1 MDKQAAPQP
10 IIPDFSDQ
18 LFPEEKE
25 ENSQPLDSKPNEE
38 DKKEE
43 LPKLESK
50 SIEMVNI
57 DAVKDIIL
65 SKVETIRKNYK
76 FAMDYSLCVINI
88 LKYFNELLCERLF
101 TSLHESKYLIKFFKD
116 LSSVYQS
123 FSDQIKKQVSHL
135 KEQSDVPKIMEDSLK
150 QMVENT
156 QNALCSTYQGLSTSL
171 KQRLITDGLISQM
184 DNFYSQL
191 ENIKKEIQKHIT
203 KIENRRKKLE
213 KLYKTKYET
222 LFEDL
227 IPSDTT
233 KALSPEQQRIFMLE
247 DISDFIVVELELH
260 SKINKLC
267 DKTKTFLT
275 DLKVLA
281 ANMNELFVKYSKILR
296 DALIIYIQECK
307 KLYTNEMSTVFKQ
320 AETYCEGLS
329 KPDIDQSFQI
339 QKIFA
344 LPAENANI
352 NKLLQEYLKILIEVD
367 VKKEK
372 TALLTE
378 QKFEIQVYTNVESF
392 YEFLINVNPDGNI
405 IIEYNDLLSAQFKI
419 QRDPGVFQ
427 SWKSSIIFFTKQN
440 HAIVYDEPV
449 GYKTFVTSF
458 DLSRVQY
465 KNKPEK
471 KNPNLFEVIPQ
482 KTKGKINIKRSSVFD
497 ANTKEGL
504 LDIMER
510 FIEYKKWFAQPFEQ
524 REVPVKEEQQEKAE
538 SGAKQSKLLS
548 FFKKKDK

>member
-25 ENSQPLDSKPNEE
+25 ENLQPLDSNPNEE
-38 DKKEE
+38 QKREE
-43 LPKLESK
+43 VPMPEPKP
-50 SIEMVNI
+50 IEKVNI
-57 DAVKDIIL
+57 DAVKDTIL
-65 SKVETIRKNYK
+65 SKVEIIRKNYN
-76 FAMDYSLCVINI
+76 FAMNYSLCVINI

-101 TSLHESKYLIKFFKD
+101 TSLHESKHLIKIFKD
-116 LSSVYQS
+116 LSSLYQS

-135 KEQSDVPKIMEDSLK
+135 KEQSDVPKIMDDSLK

-156 QNALCSTYQGLSTSL
+156 QNTLCNNFQGLSNSL

-247 DISDFIVVELELH
+247 DISDFIIIEIELH
-260 SKINKLC
+260 SKINKMC

-281 ANMNELFVKYSKILR
+281 TNMNELFVKYTKILR

-307 KLYTNEMSTVFKQ
+307 KLYTKETTSVFQQ
-320 AETYCEGLS
+320 AEIYCEGLS

-339 QKIFA
+339 QKIFT
-344 LPAENANI
+344 LPVENTNI
-352 NKLLQEYLKILIEVD
+352 NKLLQEYLKILIELD

-372 TALLTE
+372 ADLLTE
-378 QKFEIQVYTNVESF
+378 HKFEIQAYTNVESF
-392 YEFLINVNPDGNI
+392 YEFLINVNPDGNV
-405 IIEYNDLLSAQFKI
+405 IIEYNNLLLAQFKI

-427 SWKSSIIFFTKQN
+427 SWKHSIMFFTKQN
-440 HAIVYDEPV
+440 HVIVYDEPV
-449 GYKTFVTSF
+449 GYKTFVSSF
-458 DLSRVQY
+458 DLSKVQY

-482 KTKGKINIKRSSVFD
+482 KTKGKINLGRSCVYD

-510 FIEYKKWFAQPFEQ
+510 FIEYKKWFTQPFEQ
-524 REVPVKEEQQEKAE
+524 REVPVKDEQQEKGE
-538 SGAKQSKLLS
+538 SSAKKKVLS